1 MRTLM
6 DIKWGICGA
15 VRHHHAHMSAH
26 SEDAGFDDSCSRYMA
41 DLYYVRIPKGAATVY
56 ECVRAART
64 IKVHVCGCS
73 VCANKPQVHCV
84 LRAASRQ
91 ELRCRCR
98 VAALPPDCS
107 RQFICIYGVRNTEYG
122 VLNSWA
128 SQHQDQDSRSCGA
141 TTDGRGKKAKRELEL
156 NE

>member
-1 MRTLM
+1 MRTCLLIRRMRALM
-6 DIKWGICGA
+6 TAA
-15 VRHHHAHMSAH
+15 VDNTWQTCIMCASQK
-26 SEDAGFDDSCSRYMA
+26 EQL
-41 DLYYVRIPKGAATVY
+41 LYRY

-73 VCANKPQVHCV
+73 VCANKPQAHCV

-107 RQFICIYGVRNTEYG
+107 RQFICIYGIRNTELLIHG
-122 VLNSWA
+122 RVSTKTKTPAAVAPLPTA
-128 SQHQDQDSRSCGA
+128 GA
-141 TTDGRGKKAKRELEL
+141 KKQKRELEL